1 MSERLFVC
9 CIGIFLAL
17 VTAGGCDRAEPE
29 PAKSA
34 DPDSIAT
41 PDEPPTQ
48 SATIPP
54 ENIEASLKA
63 ADQYFS
69 TGELDKARAILEVLV
84 ERAPREGPARELYGQ
99 VLALLALQAGP
110 EIGASQIQE
119 LLENAYEQYRVACD
133 ITPDSPGLHHSA
145 GMIANE
151 AGRREDALEHFLI
164 AGRLDP
170 LNPQPP
176 TFAAQLLIQLD
187 RLDEAHQQLTAALKI
202 DKDEPVIYA
211 SLAIIAMKGKQFAE
225 ALSLIREARS
235 IDPRHLGL
243 LAQESRI
250 HRESG
255 EPRRGLEGLIAL
267 NEYQRSHVAIAA
279 EIASGYEAIGE
290 PTRAAEAWEH
300 RYNLLV
306 DQPDRWRDA
315 LRAGQIYLRAGK
327 RELAWKWLQVAKL
340 IAPDDPD
347 IRAFEAAFKT
357 TDYQPSSSE

>member
-1 MSERLFVC
+1 MSERQFVFS
-9 CIGIFLAL
+9 IGIILAL
-17 VTAGGCDRAEPE
+17 VTASGCDRAKRE

-34 DPDSIAT
+34 DPDSIAI
-41 PDEPPTQ
+41 PDEPATQ
-48 SATIPP
+48 STTVPP

-69 TGELDKARAILEVLV
+69 TGELDKARAILKVLV
-84 ERAPREGPARELYGQ
+84 DRAPREGRARELYGQ

-110 EIGASQIQE
+110 EMEASEKQG

-133 ITPDSPGLHHSA
+133 IMPDSPGLHHSA

-151 AGRREDALEHFLI
+151 AGRKEDALEHYLS

-170 LNPQPP
+170 HNPQPP
-176 TFAAQLLIQLD
+176 TFAAQILIQLD
-187 RLDEAHQQLTAALKI
+187 RLDEAHQQLNEALKL
-202 DKDEPVIYA
+202 DKDEPVIHA
-211 SLAIIAMKGKQFAE
+211 SLAIIALKRKQFVE

-235 IDPRHLGL
+235 IDPRNLGL

-267 NEYQRSHVAIAA
+267 NEHQRSHFAITT

-290 PTRAAEAWEH
+290 PAQAAEAWKL
-300 RYNLLV
+300 RYTLLV

-315 LRAGQIYLRAGK
+315 LRAGRAYLKAGK
-327 RELAWKWLQVAKL
+327 REPAWRWLQKARL

-347 IRAFEAAFKT
+347 IRAFEDAFET
-357 TDYQPSSSE
+357 TDHQPSSSE